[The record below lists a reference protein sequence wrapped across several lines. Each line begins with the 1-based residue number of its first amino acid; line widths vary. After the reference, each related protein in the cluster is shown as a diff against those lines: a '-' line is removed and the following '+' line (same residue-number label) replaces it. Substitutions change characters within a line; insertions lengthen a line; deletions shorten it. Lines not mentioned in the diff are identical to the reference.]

1 MRVICEVLSLL
12 QALALALALLVL
24 SFFRYLVGDDGWLYM
39 VEV

>member
-12 QALALALALLVL
+12 QALLVL
-24 SFFRYLVGDDGWLYM
+24 SFFGYLVGDDGWLYM

>member
-12 QALALALALLVL
+12 QALALALLVL
-24 SFFRYLVGDDGWLYM
+24 SFFRFLVGNDGWLYM